1 MATHYDLE
9 EQEQIA
15 QLKHF
20 WSRYGNT
27 ITWVLIAVLGAY
39 AAWNGWQY
47 WQRKTALEAAVLF
60 DELERAA
67 QGADVE
73 KLNRVWADMQQ
84 KAGKTAQAHHA
95 ALITAKALQDAG
107 KADEAHAALKWV
119 VEQTSDAALQS
130 VARLRLAGLELQFGK
145 PDEALRWI
153 GTGMAAEFQAL
164 ADDRRGDIL
173 STQGKS
179 DDARDAYRKA
189 WDALPATQDYRRI
202 VEAKLNALGV
212 DPGAAANRETR
223 P

>member
-20 WSRYGNT
+20 WARYGNA

-67 QGADVE
+67 QGGDAD
-73 KLNRVWADMQQ
+73 KLNRVWMDMQQ
-84 KAGKTAQAHHA
+84 KAGKSAQAHHA
-95 ALITAKALQDAG
+95 GLITAKALQDAG
-107 KADEAHAALKWV
+107 QAEGAHAALKWTL
-119 VEQTSDAALQS
+119 EQSSDAALQS
-130 VARLRLAGLELQFGK
+130 VARLRLAALELQSGK
-145 PDEALRWI
+145 PDEALRWLGSGI
-153 GTGMAAEFQAL
+153 AAEFQAL

-173 STQGKS
+173 SAQGKG
-179 DDARDAYRKA
+179 DEARDAYRKA
-189 WDALPATQDYRRI
+189 WEALPASQDYRRI

-212 DPGAAANRETR
+212 DPGATANRETR